1 MQSNS
6 TLTQYGWNNQLA
18 GQFTEHAERGLQPGR
33 IVFEDNLGYR
43 VITERGELDASAAG
57 RLRYESRSREELP
70 AVGDWVALKIRDGA
84 SRAVIHA
91 VLPRYSRFAR
101 KVAGSRTEG
110 QIVGA
115 NIDTVFLLSSLNQD
129 FSVRRLERYLAMAWE
144 SGARPVIVLSKS
156 DLCANPGEKIREAE
170 AVAAGVPVHAVSVRS
185 GAGLDALSAYLCEGD
200 TVALL
205 GSSGVGKSTLLNHFL
220 GYNRQRVREVR
231 QGDDRGMH
239 ATRHRELIL
248 LPCGGLLL
256 DTPGMRELQLWE
268 GFDGVHVTFED
279 IETLAADCRFSNCR
293 HESEPH
299 CAVRAALEQGRLD
312 ARRFESYVKL
322 QAELEHFRIRYDDLE
337 RRTVRRK
344 WKQLSRIAKE
354 RSRSKR
360 EGPGKGS

>member
-1 MQSNS
+1 MQSDA
-6 TLTQYGWNNQLA
+6 TLTQYGWNDQFA
-18 GQFTEHAERGLQPGR
+18 GQFAEYAEGGLLPGR

-43 VITERGELDASAAG
+43 VITERGQLDASAAG
-57 RLRYESRSREELP
+57 RLRYEARSREELP

-84 SRAVIHA
+84 SRAVVHA

-115 NIDTVFLLSSLNQD
+115 NIDTVFLVSSLNQD
-129 FSVRRLERYLAMAWE
+129 FSVRRLERYLALAWE
-144 SGARPVIVLSKS
+144 SGARPVIVLSKA
-156 DLCANPGEKIREAE
+156 DLCENPAEKITQAE
-170 AVAAGVPVHAVSVRS
+170 RVAAGVPVHAVSVRS
-185 GAGLDALSAYLCEGD
+185 GAGLDALSLYLCEGE

-220 GYNRQRVREVR
+220 GYSRQRVREVR
-231 QGDDRGMH
+231 QSDDRGMH
-239 ATRHRELIL
+239 ATRRRELIL
-248 LPCGGLLL
+248 LPQGGLFL

-268 GFDGVHVTFED
+268 GADGVQTTFED
-279 IETLAADCRFSNCR
+279 IEALAADCRFSNCR

-299 CAVRAALEQGRLD
+299 CAVRAALEQGHLD

-322 QAELEHFRIRYDDLE
+322 QAELEHFRVRYNDLE
-337 RRTVRRK
+337 RRNVKRK

-354 RSRSKR
+354 RSHSKR